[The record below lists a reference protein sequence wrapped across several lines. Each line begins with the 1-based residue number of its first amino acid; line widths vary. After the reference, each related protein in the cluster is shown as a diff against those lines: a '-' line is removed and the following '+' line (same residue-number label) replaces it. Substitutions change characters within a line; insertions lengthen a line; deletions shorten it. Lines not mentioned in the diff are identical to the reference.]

1 MYCITLYYI
10 LYSGSVV
17 AVDISP
23 GDTVGQVKHKIFLKE
38 DIPPDQQQLIFSG
51 MSLSDDHMINTY
63 NIQRDST
70 VHLVIKM
77 SSESGGRVR
86 SDIHAPKGNDPSIPS
101 LHHMHSATN
110 NDMDPLPRPL
120 DSRPHPHTGP
130 AHPQRGGGDLL
141 VLTYMTQSGKRARV
155 NTHSNDTV
163 LQLKEAIG
171 SQENIQTRQQGMT
184 LHLGDRE
191 LTDTHTLAD
200 YRLSQNTTLLMQ
212 VYTKNVSTLFV
223 KTLNGKTYI
232 LYPAKSATVANIKED
247 LAAASKI
254 PSAQQRL
261 VFQGLDL
268 PDHQTL
274 PQCNVPPQCTLHVIQ
289 TNPPVNDSRPRLP
302 ILIKTFTGKTI
313 TVFATQGDRVRDI
326 KSAIHSKEGY
336 PPDEV
341 VIMMGGN
348 ELEDDKVLDH
358 YQIQQGST
366 LLVTFKTKE
375 KLDLVVLDVNRSEM
389 VCLNNVSTSDTIED
403 LQQRLS
409 VTRHVPCDVITL
421 VCKGLILNKHSTIE
435 QCRITKDNNTL
446 HMYTNQ
452 PCTLTLT
459 VQTIAGIQCPVT
471 VDSHQSVAMVK
482 GVVQEVLGVPVMDQ
496 VLSYKGSSLEDD
508 NCISDYI
515 SLSGSTV
522 HLFVKRGIDCNLTIT
537 VPNASPIILTIPSDT
552 TVSHLMG
559 IIGRTLNTPCERVVV
574 CYRGNEME
582 SPYTLGDYAIT
593 DGAVLAVSL
602 LSNDPFIITVQSD
615 TSSRSFTLRT
625 DRTDNVLVL
634 RHKVATVL
642 GVPVRLVCLLY
653 CGTRLIDRCQLCES
667 NLSNPCVVFA
677 QVLPQ

>member
-1 MYCITLYYI
+1 
-10 LYSGSVV
+10 
-17 AVDISP
+17 
-23 GDTVGQVKHKIFLKE
+23 
-38 DIPPDQQQLIFSG
+38 
-51 MSLSDDHMINTY
+51 MSLADDHMINSY

-86 SDIHAPKGNDPSIPS
+86 SDIHAPKGNDPSTPS
-101 LHHMHSATN
+101 LHHVHSVTTELN
-110 NDMDPLPRPL
+110 NSDIDPLPRPL
-120 DSRPHPHTGP
+120 DPRPHPHTGP
-130 AHPQRGGGDLL
+130 AHPQRGGELL
-141 VLTYMTQSGKRARV
+141 VLTYTTQSGRRARV
-155 NTHSNDTV
+155 NAHSNDTV

-171 SQENIQTRQQGMT
+171 SQENIQTRQQGVT
-184 LHLGDRE
+184 LHVGNRE
-191 LTDTHTLAD
+191 LTDTRTLAD
-200 YRLSQNTTLLMQ
+200 CRLSQNTTLLMQ
-212 VYTKNVSTLFV
+212 VFTKHVSTLFV

-232 LYPAKSATVANIKED
+232 LYPPQSSTVANIKEE
-247 LAAASKI
+247 LAVTSGI
-254 PSAQQRL
+254 PSGQQRL
-261 VFQGLDL
+261 VYQGSDL

-289 TNPPVNDSRPRLP
+289 TNPPVHAPGPRLP

-375 KLDLVVLDVNRSEM
+375 KVNLVVLDVNRSEM
-389 VCLNNVSTSDTIED
+389 VYLNDVSTSDSIGD
-403 LQQRLS
+403 VQQRLS
-409 VTRHVPCDVITL
+409 NTRHVPCDVITL
-421 VCKGLILNKHSTIE
+421 VCKGLILNKHGTVE
-435 QCRITKDNNTL
+435 QCHITKDNNTL
-446 HMYTNQ
+446 HMYTSQ

-496 VLSYKGSSLEDD
+496 VLSYKGWNLEDD
-508 NCISDYI
+508 NCISDYV
-515 SLSGSTV
+515 SQSGSTV
-522 HLFVKRGIDCNLTIT
+522 HLFVKRGVDCNLIIA
-537 VPNASPIILTIPSDT
+537 VPNANLIRLAIASDA

-559 IIGRTLNTPCERVVV
+559 IIGHKLNIPCERVVV

-593 DGAVLAVSL
+593 DGAGLTVSL
-602 LSNDPFIITVQSD
+602 LSNDPFVITVQSD
-615 TSSRSFTLRT
+615 IGSHSFTLRT

-634 RHKVATVL
+634 RHKVAAVL
-642 GVPVRLVCLLY
+642 GVPVRLVSLLY

-667 NLSNPCVVFA
+667 NLPNPCVVFA